1 MATSS
6 SDGPIKISKRIE
18 KELHQIKVV
27 IRKLPPDLTE
37 EKFQEALSDDV
48 PSYSYYY
55 FVAGDPN
62 PGNFSFSRAYFA
74 FIDEASIVP
83 FRDKYDGL
91 YLESENGLKY
101 RAIVEFAPYQG
112 IPKKTKR
119 KPDARIGTIE
129 QDPDY
134 QAFLETCEVKIK
146 PPSMADLSAYI
157 DTIGTN
163 KVSEVQKTP
172 LIDFLLDS
180 GHRRGGRSGK
190 RVKSS
195 ASDSKKRHIKESS
208 KPAKES
214 RKDSGSSRASK
225 EYRSK
230 RDTPREG
237 RDRDRDR
244 EGRDRDRD
252 REGRDRDRDRPEKRK
267 EEVATAKS
275 TFEDRPSSSDRHKE
289 RGGRDKKKGAY
300 YYEENGDVR
309 PEEDRRS
316 KVKNRE
322 RPDQVIYSPRGTGSP
337 RGAGKHRGGGGGD
350 RGESTRSKDR
360 EGSRHQ
366 SSIRESSAEFGR
378 SGRRDYNEEKVRHGR
393 GSSRDDIGSKERRYE
408 REGGRRDDYRK
419 SKDSY
424 YSHDNA
430 KTYSNREK

>member
-37 EKFQEALSDDV
+37 EKFLEVLSDI
-48 PSYSYYY
+48 PPHSYFY
-55 FVAGDPN
+55 FVAGDPS

-83 FRDKYDGL
+83 FRDEYDGL

-101 RAIVEFAPYQG
+101 RAVVEFAPCQG
-112 IPKKTKR
+112 IPKKMKR
-119 KPDARIGTIE
+119 KPDTRIATIE

-146 PPSMADLSAYI
+146 PPTMAELSAYI

-163 KVSEVQKTP
+163 KVPEVQKTP
-172 LIDFLLDS
+172 LIDFLLDT

-190 RVKSS
+190 R
-195 ASDSKKRHIKESS
+195 AGDSKKRHIKESS
-208 KPAKES
+208 KPVKES
-214 RKDSGSSRASK
+214 RKDSGSARANK

-237 RDRDRDR
+237 RDRDR
-244 EGRDRDRD
+244 
-252 REGRDRDRDRPEKRK
+252 PEKRK
-267 EEVATAKS
+267 EEVASTAKS
-275 TFEDRPSSSDRHKE
+275 TSEDWPSSSDRYKE
-289 RGGRDKKKGAY
+289 RGSRDKKRGYY
-300 YYEENGDVR
+300 YYEENGDVKT
-309 PEEDRRS
+309 EEDRRS

-322 RPDQVIYSPRGTGSP
+322 RPDQAIYSPRGTGSP
-337 RGAGKHRGGGGGD
+337 RGAGKYRSGD
-350 RGESTRSKDR
+350 RDGGESKESTRSKDR
-360 EGSRHQ
+360 DGSWHQ

-378 SGRRDYNEEKVRHGR
+378 SGHRDYNEEKVRYGC
-393 GSSRDDIGSKERRYE
+393 GSSRDDIGSKERRYKH
-408 REGGRRDDYRK
+408 EGGDYRM

-424 YSHDNA
+424 YGHDNA